1 MAGRKKLGEKLVEK
15 GLITDEQLNHAL
27 RIQSRTGELLGR
39 ILIDLNLLD
48 EKELEKILDVEELTL
63 KEEIDTGLLEILPE
77 EFIRKYK
84 VFPVR
89 KEGNRLYM
97 AMADPLNVVALDD
110 LRLLTGYIIEPLKA
124 NEKEIGS
131 LIERYFGIPEVEKAM
146 QEFASENDARDDEE
160 EVIEE
165 SMLDDAPLIR
175 LVNSLI
181 MRAIEQEASD
191 IHIEPFKSEIRVRYR
206 IDGILHTVMNLPRKM
221 IYSVVS
227 RIKIMANLDI
237 SERRL
242 PQDGR
247 ISLKLPERNLDL
259 RISTMP
265 TVYGEKV
272 VIRIL
277 DKDSIK
283 NYTLTRLG
291 FSEYNFERFSR
302 FLHSSYGMVL
312 VTGPTGS
319 GKTTTLYTALM
330 GLNSEEKNI
339 ITVEDPV
346 EYVLDGV
353 NQAQVNTR
361 VGATFATYLRTILRQ
376 DPDIILI
383 GEIRDLET
391 AEIAVRSANT
401 GHLVLST
408 MHTNDAPGAIIRL
421 LDMGVEPF
429 MVASSVLGVVAQRLV
444 RCICEN
450 CKQTYTPGEAELAFA
465 GLEPGTPLYAGAGCE
480 KCNQTG
486 YSGRIA
492 VMEVLAVTPA
502 LQNLILQRAPA
513 EELRHLALQ
522 EGMVSLKEDGISK
535 VTGGIT
541 TIKEVMRVAFREE
554 E

>member
-48 EKELEKILDVEELTL
+48 EKELDKNLDVEELTL

-146 QEFASENDARDDEE
+146 QEFASENDAGDDEE